1 MNMII
6 TFISMDVL
14 KKLLIG
20 LITNNT
26 IRKIEI
32 KQQMQIFFV
41 DENSMS
47 LTSIA
52 IFFYINII
60 YIKL

>member
-1 MNMII
+1 
-6 TFISMDVL
+6 MDVL

>member
-1 MNMII
+1 MHMII
-6 TFISMDVL
+6 TFIIMDVL
-14 KKLLIG
+14 KKLPSG
-20 LITNNT
+20 PITNNT

-32 KQQMQIFFV
+32 KQPMQIFFV

-47 LTSIA
+47 LTSIT

>member
-1 MNMII
+1 MII
-6 TFISMDVL
+6 TFISIDVL

>member
-6 TFISMDVL
+6 TFINNDVL
-14 KKLLIG
+14 KKLPSG
-20 LITNNT
+20 PITNNT

-32 KQQMQIFFV
+32 KQQMQIFLV
-41 DENSMS
+41 DENSIS
-47 LTSIA
+47 DYKYCN
-52 IFFYINII
+52 FFYINII

>member
-1 MNMII
+1 MIT
-6 TFISMDVL
+6 TFINMDVL
-14 KKLLIG
+14 KKLLSG
-20 LITNNT
+20 LITNSR
-26 IRKIEI
+26 IRKMEI

-41 DENSMS
+41 DEKSMS